1 MKRFK
6 YILVGLIL
14 IAGLML
20 FLNPLP
26 PMAQE
31 REKPNFRLSRNQ
43 VWTDL
48 PELKESQPFR
58 SITPRYKEGEV
69 LVKFK
74 TGISESMAEAIIT
87 LYGSRRLKKIPRI
100 DVHQIEVPRTL
111 TVREMVDILS
121 LNPEVEFVE
130 PDYYVRL
137 AITPNDPLFKYQYA
151 LNNPGGTLLLPGSPQ
166 GKSRA
171 DIRASEAW
179 EETRGVKEV
188 LIAIIDSGIDL
199 LHPDIKTKIR
209 SSGRDFVNN
218 DFDAT
223 DDHGH
228 GTHVAGIAAAA
239 TNNNEGIAGVAWN
252 CEVLPLK
259 VIDKEGSGL
268 YSWVA
273 EAIIWAADNKADVI
287 NLSLGGDEPSQTLQ
301 SALRYAYEK
310 NVTIIAAAGNDGG
323 PVLYPAAY
331 DNYCLAVATTD
342 YNDTRPDWSNF
353 GPEIDVAAPG
363 VKVVSLVPTWYFGP
377 GSLPYG
383 YGSGTSMA
391 APHVAGLAAL
401 LKSLKPWLKAR
412 EIMDIIRYS
421 SEDVNALQNRGRD
434 NFIGYGRINMEKAL
448 VPIKIKK

>member
-1 MKRFK
+1 MKKFK
-6 YILVGLIL
+6 YISLIL
-14 IAGLML
+14 ILAAS
-20 FLNPLP
+20 FLLILSPRLSLT
-26 PMAQE
+26 QE
-31 REKPNFRLSRNQ
+31 KEKPNFRLPLKIQ
-43 VWTDL
+43 GADL
-48 PELKESQPFR
+48 PELNNGQPFR
-58 SITPRYKEGEV
+58 PVTPRYKEGEV

-74 TGISESMAEAIIT
+74 AGMTEANIETIIT

-100 DVHQIEVPRTL
+100 DVHEVEVPRHL
-111 TVREMVDILS
+111 SVKEMVELLR
-121 LNPEVEFVE
+121 LNPDVEFAE
-130 PDYYVRL
+130 PNGYVR
-137 AITPNDPLFKYQYA
+137 ITVTPNDPLFKYQYA
-151 LNNPGGTLLLPGSPQ
+151 LYNPGGSLLLPGSPQ

-179 EETRGVKEV
+179 EETKGAKEV
-188 LIAIIDSGIDL
+188 LLGIVDSGVDL
-199 LHPDIKTKIR
+199 LHPDIMTKMR

-252 CEVLPLK
+252 CEILPLK

-273 EAIIWAADNKADVI
+273 EAIIWAADNKVDVI
-287 NLSLGGDEPSQTLQ
+287 NLSIGGDEPSQTLEQ
-301 SALRYAYEK
+301 ALRYAYEK
-310 NVTIIAAAGNDGG
+310 NVVIIAAVGNDGG

-331 DNYCLAVATTD
+331 DNYCLAVAATD

-353 GPEIDVAAPG
+353 GPEVDVAAPG
-363 VKVVSLVPTWYFGP
+363 VRVVSLVPRWYFGP
-377 GSLPYG
+377 DSFPYG

-421 SEDVNALQNRGRD
+421 CEDINALQNKGRD
-434 NFIGYGRINMEKAL
+434 DFIGYGRINMEKAL
-448 VPIKIKK
+448 APIKIKK

>member
-1 MKRFK
+1 MKKFK
-6 YILVGLIL
+6 YILAGLIL
-14 IAGLML
+14 IAGFLL
-20 FLNPLP
+20 FLNPLL

-31 REKPNFRLSRNQ
+31 REKPDFRLSRNQ
-43 VWTDL
+43 VWADL
-48 PELKESQPFR
+48 PELKESQPFHSR
-58 SITPRYKEGEV
+58 TPRYKEGEV

-74 TGISESMAEAIIT
+74 TGVSESLAEAIIT

-100 DVHQIEVPRTL
+100 DVHQIEVPPTL

-130 PDYYVRL
+130 PNYYVRL
-137 AITPNDPLFKYQYA
+137 AVTPNDPLFKYQYA

-171 DIRASEAW
+171 DIRAAEAW

-199 LHPDIKTKIR
+199 LHPDIRAKIR

-287 NLSLGGDEPSQTLQ
+287 NLSIGGDEPSQTLE

-331 DNYCLAVATTD
+331 DNYCLAVAATD
-342 YNDTRPDWSNF
+342 YNDTRPEWSNF

-421 SEDVNALQNRGRD
+421 SEDVNALQNKGRD

>member
-1 MKRFK
+1 
-6 YILVGLIL
+6 
-14 IAGLML
+14 
-20 FLNPLP
+20 
-26 PMAQE
+26 
-31 REKPNFRLSRNQ
+31 
-43 VWTDL
+43 
-48 PELKESQPFR
+48 
-58 SITPRYKEGEV
+58 
-69 LVKFK
+69 
-74 TGISESMAEAIIT
+74 
-87 LYGSRRLKKIPRI
+87 
-100 DVHQIEVPRTL
+100 
-111 TVREMVDILS
+111 
-121 LNPEVEFVE
+121 
-130 PDYYVRL
+130 
-137 AITPNDPLFKYQYA
+137 
-151 LNNPGGTLLLPGSPQ
+151 
-166 GKSRA
+166 
-171 DIRASEAW
+171 
-179 EETRGVKEV
+179 
-188 LIAIIDSGIDL
+188 
-199 LHPDIKTKIR
+199 
-209 SSGRDFVNN
+209 
-218 DFDAT
+218 
-223 DDHGH
+223 
-228 GTHVAGIAAAA
+228 
-239 TNNNEGIAGVAWN
+239 
-252 CEVLPLK
+252 
-259 VIDKEGSGL
+259 
-268 YSWVA
+268 VA

>member
-1 MKRFK
+1 MKKFK
-6 YILVGLIL
+6 YISLIL
-14 IAGLML
+14 ILAAS
-20 FLNPLP
+20 FLLILSPRLSLT
-26 PMAQE
+26 QE
-31 REKPNFRLSRNQ
+31 KEKPNFRLPLKIQ
-43 VWTDL
+43 GADL
-48 PELKESQPFR
+48 PELNNGQPFR
-58 SITPRYKEGEV
+58 PVTPRFKEGEV

-74 TGISESMAEAIIT
+74 AGMTEANIETIIT

-100 DVHQIEVPRTL
+100 DVHEVEVPRHL
-111 TVREMVDILS
+111 SVKEMVELLR
-121 LNPEVEFVE
+121 LNPDVEFAE
-130 PDYYVRL
+130 PNGYVR
-137 AITPNDPLFKYQYA
+137 ITVTPNDPLFKYQYA
-151 LNNPGGTLLLPGSPQ
+151 LYNPGGSLLLPGSPQ

-179 EETRGVKEV
+179 EETKGAKEV
-188 LIAIIDSGIDL
+188 LLGIVDSGVDL
-199 LHPDIKTKIR
+199 LHPDIMTKMR

-252 CEVLPLK
+252 CEILPLK

-273 EAIIWAADNKADVI
+273 EAIIWAADNKVDVI
-287 NLSLGGDEPSQTLQ
+287 NLSIGGDEPSQTLEQ
-301 SALRYAYEK
+301 ALRYAYEK
-310 NVTIIAAAGNDGG
+310 NVVIIAAVGNDGG

-331 DNYCLAVATTD
+331 DNYCLAVAATD

-353 GPEIDVAAPG
+353 GPEVDVAAPG
-363 VKVVSLVPTWYFGP
+363 VRVVSLVPRWYFGP
-377 GSLPYG
+377 DSFPYG

-421 SEDVNALQNRGRD
+421 CEDINALQNKGRD
-434 NFIGYGRINMEKAL
+434 DFIGYGRINMEKAL
-448 VPIKIKK
+448 APIKIKK

>member
-1 MKRFK
+1 MKKFQ
-6 YILVGLIL
+6 YISLIL
-14 IAGLML
+14 ILAAS
-20 FLNPLP
+20 FLLILSPRLSST
-26 PMAQE
+26 QE
-31 REKPNFRLSRNQ
+31 KEKPNFRLPLKIQ
-43 VWTDL
+43 GADL
-48 PELKESQPFR
+48 PELNNGQPFR
-58 SITPRYKEGEV
+58 PVTPRYKEGEV

-74 TGISESMAEAIIT
+74 AGMTEANIETIIT

-100 DVHQIEVPRTL
+100 DVHEVEVPRHL
-111 TVREMVDILS
+111 SVKEMVELLR
-121 LNPEVEFVE
+121 LNPDVEFAE
-130 PDYYVRL
+130 PNGYVR
-137 AITPNDPLFKYQYA
+137 ITVTPNDPLFKYQYA
-151 LNNPGGTLLLPGSPQ
+151 LYNPGGSLLLPGSPQ

-179 EETRGVKEV
+179 EETKGAKEV
-188 LIAIIDSGIDL
+188 LLGIVDSGVDL
-199 LHPDIKTKIR
+199 LHPDIMTKMR

-252 CEVLPLK
+252 CEILPLK

-273 EAIIWAADNKADVI
+273 EAIIWAADNKVDVI
-287 NLSLGGDEPSQTLQ
+287 NLSIGGDEPSQTLEQ
-301 SALRYAYEK
+301 ALRYAYEK
-310 NVTIIAAAGNDGG
+310 NVVIIAAVGNDGG

-331 DNYCLAVATTD
+331 DNYCLAVAATD

-353 GPEIDVAAPG
+353 GPEVDVAAPG
-363 VKVVSLVPTWYFGP
+363 VRVVSLVPRWYFGP
-377 GSLPYG
+377 DSFPYG

-421 SEDVNALQNRGRD
+421 CEDINALQNKGRD
-434 NFIGYGRINMEKAL
+434 DFIGYGRINMEKAL
-448 VPIKIKK
+448 APIKIKK